1 MHSGKGD
8 RQRAWF
14 RRADLLVSW
23 RFIAAFGRPVECS
36 RLFCLLR
43 QALGLKWL
51 VWVSLVLTGAAQAG
65 PLEQAKRIHDR
76 LAGVPPSEAVLLAMK
91 DSIVQTGNGLAAAEM
106 AMENDA
112 FYRSTLKTWAAPWTN
127 REQTAFV
134 PLNDYI
140 ATVMGLVRDE
150 ADFRQLLYGDLLYV
164 AQGVTPAY
172 SVDNNQHYEQLER
185 GTGNDG
191 RPYVYR
197 EVLRAR
203 SQSELTGLPP
213 EAVAGVL
220 TSRAAA
226 RAFFIAGTNRAQLRF
241 TLMNHLCLDLEQM
254 HDNSLPPDR
263 IRQDVSRSPGG
274 DARAFLNGCLGCH
287 NGMDPMAQAFAYY
300 DYLYDPDS
308 DLTGEHGRIHYHSP
322 GQTDPSTGTRV
333 VRKYHINHTT
343 FPLGFVTENDQWDN
357 YWRSGLNA
365 RLGWDA
371 SLPGSGNG
379 AASMGR
385 ELAHSAAFAS
395 CQVDKVFNAV
405 CLRPLGNSADR
416 AHAALMK
423 AQFTGSGYRL
433 KTLFAS
439 AADYCTGD

>member
-1 MHSGKGD
+1 MYSVNSNK
-8 RQRAWF
+8 RRL
-14 RRADLLVSW
+14 RRA
-23 RFIAAFGRPVECS
+23 RTA
-36 RLFCLLR
+36 LFLGPRSFLR
-43 QALGLKWL
+43 QGCQIFLFLRRDCVRSCLSLLLGLFA
-51 VWVSLVLTGAAQAG
+51 SGAVQAG

-76 LAGVPPSEAVLLAMK
+76 LAGVPPSEAVLLAMR
-91 DSIVQTGNGLAAAEM
+91 DSIVQTGNGIAAAEM

-112 FYRSTLKTWAAPWTN
+112 FYRATLKTWAAPWTN
-127 REQTAFV
+127 REQSAFV

-140 ATVMGLVRDE
+140 TTVMGLVRDE
-150 ADFRQLLYGDLLYV
+150 ADFRELLYGNVLYV
-164 AQGVTPAY
+164 ADGVSPGY
-172 SVDNNQHYEQLER
+172 SVANNQHYENLER
-185 GTGNDG
+185 GTNSNGQ
-191 RPYVYR
+191 PYVYQD
-197 EVLRAR
+197 VLRAR
-203 SQSELTGLPP
+203 PQSELTGLPP

-300 DYLYDPDS
+300 DFHYDPDS
-308 DLTGEHGRIHYHSP
+308 DLTGEHGQIHYNNP
-322 GQTDPSTGTRV
+322 GQTDPATDTRV

-343 FPLGFVTENDQWDN
+343 FPLGYVTEDDQWDN

-365 RLGWDA
+365 RLGWDSA
-371 SLPGSGNG
+371 LPGTGSG
-379 AASMGR
+379 AASLGR
-385 ELAHSAAFAS
+385 ELAHSAAFAA
-395 CQVDKVFNAV
+395 CQVDKVFKQV
-405 CLRPLGNSADR
+405 CLRPPSNSADR
-416 AHAALMK
+416 AHAALMGE
-423 AQFTGSGYRL
+423 QFAGSGYRL

-439 AADYCTGD
+439 AADYCKGP